1 MPAPSRHEQRSAE
14 SQERLILATQALIL
28 RQGYTATTVD
38 QICAEAGLTKGSFFH
53 HFAGKEAIGS
63 AAIDAWGAMGTRLYA
78 AAWSDPALDP
88 LAQLDRMFDI
98 MISFTKGDEP
108 CACVIGM
115 MAQELAQSHPELAAL
130 CAQHLD
136 DWTQHV
142 ARMLDAA
149 KKRHKPVKPFDSQRV
164 GWFLNSIWQGS
175 MLLGKVRR
183 KPQTIVDNLEQA
195 RAYVAA
201 LFAPPAGGGAMRVAA
216 AGTRPAPSRKK
227 PRKESTKP

>member
-1 MPAPSRHEQRSAE
+1 METPSRHEQRSAE

-38 QICAEAGLTKGSFFH
+38 QICGEAGLTKGSFFH
-53 HFAGKEAIGS
+53 HYTNKEAIGC
-63 AAIDAWGAMGTRLYA
+63 AAIDAWAAMGTRLYS
-78 AAWSDPALDP
+78 AAWSDPAVDP
-88 LAQLDRMFDI
+88 LAQLNRMFDI
-98 MISFTKGDEP
+98 MISFTKRDEP

-115 MAQELAQSHPELAAL
+115 MAQELAQSHTELAAL
-130 CAQHLD
+130 CAKHLD
-136 DWTQHV
+136 DWTSHV

-175 MLLGKVRR
+175 MLLGKVRQ

-195 RAYVAA
+195 RAYVTA
-201 LFAPPAGGGAMRVAA
+201 LFVTTATSGTTRAA
-216 AGTRPAPSRKK
+216 VKKTTVNK
-227 PRKESTKP
+227 PRKKTMKP

>member
-1 MPAPSRHEQRSAE
+1 MAATTRHEQRSAE

-38 QICAEAGLTKGSFFH
+38 QICAEAKLTKGSFFH
-53 HFAGKEAIGS
+53 HYANKEAIGC
-63 AAIDAWGAMGTRLYA
+63 AAIDAWGAMGTRLYS
-78 AAWSDPALDP
+78 AAWSDPTVDP
-88 LAQLDRMFDI
+88 LAQLNRMFDI
-98 MISFTKGDEP
+98 MISFTKRDEP

-115 MAQELAQSHPELAAL
+115 MAQELALSHPELAAL

-136 DWTQHV
+136 DWTSHV

-149 KKRHKPVKPFDSQRV
+149 KKKHKTVKPFDSRRV

-175 MLLGKVRR
+175 MLLGKVRQ

-201 LFAPPAGGGAMRVAA
+201 LFVTPATSAA
-216 AGTRPAPSRKK
+216 KRAATVTK
-227 PRKESTKP
+227 PRKTP

>member
-1 MPAPSRHEQRSAE
+1 MASPTRHEQRSAE

-38 QICAEAGLTKGSFFH
+38 QICTEAKLTKGSFFH
-53 HFAGKEAIGS
+53 HYANKEAIGG
-63 AAIDAWGAMGTRLYA
+63 AAIDAWGAMGTRLYS
-78 AAWSDPALDP
+78 AAWSDPTMDP
-88 LAQLDRMFDI
+88 LAQLNRMFDI
-98 MISFTKGDEP
+98 MISFTKGEEP

-115 MAQELAQSHPELAAL
+115 MAQELAQSHPELATL
-130 CAQHLD
+130 CAKHLD
-136 DWTQHV
+136 DWTGHV

-149 KKRHKPVKPFDSQRV
+149 KKKHKPVKPFDSQRV

-175 MLLGKVRR
+175 MLIGKVRQ

-201 LFAPPAGGGAMRVAA
+201 LFVTTTTSGTTRVAA
-216 AGTRPAPSRKK
+216 VKNSVNTKPRKK
-227 PRKESTKP
+227 PVKP

>member
-1 MPAPSRHEQRSAE
+1 MSEPATPSRHERRSAE

-38 QICAEAGLTKGSFFH
+38 QICAEAALTKGSFFH
-53 HFAGKEAIGS
+53 HFTNKEAIGC
-63 AAIDAWGAMGTRLYA
+63 AAIDAWGAMGTRLYS
-78 AAWSDPALDP
+78 AAWSDPAVDP
-88 LAQLDRMFDI
+88 LAQLNRMFDI
-98 MISFTKGDEP
+98 MISFTKGEEP

-130 CAQHLD
+130 CAKHLD
-136 DWTQHV
+136 DWTSHV

-149 KKRHKPVKPFDSQRV
+149 KKKHKPVKPFDSQRV

-195 RAYVAA
+195 RTYVAA
-201 LFAPPAGGGAMRVAA
+201 LFATTSTSGVKTAAVAKKK
-216 AGTRPAPSRKK
+216 RKK
-227 PRKESTKP
+227 TVKP

>member
-1 MPAPSRHEQRSAE
+1 MLAVTRHKQRSAA

-53 HFAGKEAIGS
+53 QFSGKEAIGC
-63 AAIDAWGAMGTRLYA
+63 AAIDAWGAMGTRLYS
-78 AAWSDPALDP
+78 AAWSDPAVDP
-88 LAQLDRMFDI
+88 LAQLNRMFDI
-98 MISFTKGDEP
+98 MISFTKGEEP

-115 MAQELAQSHPELAAL
+115 MAQELAQSHPELAGL
-130 CAQHLD
+130 CAKHLD

-142 ARMLDAA
+142 ARILEAA

-175 MLLGKVRR
+175 MLLGKVRQ

-201 LFAPPAGGGAMRVAA
+201 LFVITLTSGVKTAA
-216 AGTRPAPSRKK
+216 IAKK
-227 PRKESTKP
+227 PRKKTEKS

>member
-1 MPAPSRHEQRSAE
+1 MDKPTRHEQRSAE

-28 RQGYTATTVD
+28 RQGYTATTID

-53 HFAGKEAIGS
+53 HFANKEAIGS
-63 AAIDAWGAMGTRLYA
+63 AAIDAWGAMGTRLYS
-78 AAWSDPALDP
+78 AAWSDPAMDP
-88 LAQLDRMFDI
+88 LTQLNRMFDI
-98 MISFTKGDEP
+98 MISFTKGEDP

-115 MAQELAQSHPELAAL
+115 MSQELAQSHPELAAL
-130 CAQHLD
+130 CAKHLD
-136 DWTQHV
+136 DWTSHV

-149 KKRHKPVKPFDSQRV
+149 KKRHKPAKPFDSQRV

-175 MLLGKVRR
+175 MLIGKVRQ

-201 LFAPPAGGGAMRVAA
+201 LFVTTSTNGAKRTVVANK
-216 AGTRPAPSRKK
+216 PRKK
-227 PRKESTKP
+227 PVKT